1 MRAFAFKT
9 YILLTIFL
17 GTSVVSFLGIAT
29 ETENFWLSIHYRT
42 LPFLLLVF
50 ILTPKVRFSKQE
62 WLIIGLCFLIYLISL
77 LMNKSAMLAVFVNN
91 AIEPVL
97 LIAILRRYGNR
108 NFVRKTFIIFFLV
121 ECSVAWIEVMTRTL
135 IFADT
140 SIMNQNNLTYM
151 LENEMRA
158 YSLHGHPLQN
168 AFLVSILSFFFLTAK
183 DKVFIRYSMFAIGY
197 ITLFAFN
204 TRSSIYLMTAIA
216 LYVIF
221 NDLKGKKLKKKAKTC
236 IVILVCVA
244 VAVLT
249 FMMIKYDFGN
259 RLVYGLT
266 SSDDSSNTRYMLIG
280 IIFNLPL
287 NDLLWGMDNGIISI
301 VNKYDLY
308 AIENSLANFIV
319 SNGLIFTML
328 WCILIYLCL
337 KTINPDKKRFNL
349 SFLVFFVLLNANNSL
364 MTEAPIIIFYILSL
378 YSLDSIKPEQKT
390 LPQKLTNRQ
399 PLMNVCEDSN
409 AQ

>member
-168 AFLVSILSFFFLTAK
+168 AFLVSILSFFF
-183 DKVFIRYSMFAIGY
+183 
-197 ITLFAFN
+197 
-204 TRSSIYLMTAIA
+204 
-216 LYVIF
+216 
-221 NDLKGKKLKKKAKTC
+221 
-236 IVILVCVA
+236 
-244 VAVLT
+244 
-249 FMMIKYDFGN
+249 
-259 RLVYGLT
+259 
-266 SSDDSSNTRYMLIG
+266 
-280 IIFNLPL
+280 
-287 NDLLWGMDNGIISI
+287 
-301 VNKYDLY
+301 
-308 AIENSLANFIV
+308 
-319 SNGLIFTML
+319 
-328 WCILIYLCL
+328 
-337 KTINPDKKRFNL
+337 
-349 SFLVFFVLLNANNSL
+349 
-364 MTEAPIIIFYILSL
+364 
-378 YSLDSIKPEQKT
+378 
-390 LPQKLTNRQ
+390 
-399 PLMNVCEDSN
+399 
-409 AQ
+409 